1 MFLLRSMFWIGVVML
16 MVPRGPDLS
25 FDLGQVR
32 TAISADPAATQS
44 ALSDL
49 VQAGRKE
56 LLARLATV
64 DADIK
69 ADKARRG
76 EQPRDIAS
84 FIPREFHK

>member
-1 MFLLRSMFWIGVVML
+1 MFLLRSMFWIAVVML
-16 MVPRGPDLS
+16 MVPRGPDLGV
-25 FDLGQVR
+25 DLGQVR
-32 TAISADPAATQS
+32 TAMDSDPIATQA

-56 LLARLATV
+56 LLVRLATV

-69 ADKARRG
+69 ADQARRG

-84 FIPREFHK
+84 LISE